1 MDFSKFP
8 YIRELGGHVIDVRR
22 LIDPNNKNWGA
33 TNLSIGNYKNKYVGA
48 LRSSNYVIMDNGSY
62 TVTEGSLI
70 TSKIY
75 WGEFN
80 KEWKLENLRQIDTSI
95 AGDLKRGLEDPK
107 VFYRDGAWHL
117 TCVVMDKGDF
127 PYARMAIARLDS
139 KCTKFVSFKVLNGM
153 DTQRPEK
160 NWMMPYEPNPHF
172 DFIYGPNSTVQNNM
186 MTMLFTDVRKLSQLR
201 GNTNLLLL
209 EDGTYLG
216 VMHRTFVKNEARW
229 APERFSTQNASVRN
243 YIHYYVRFDSRG
255 TILEISNGFQ
265 FFLSGIEFAA
275 GLVAHKD
282 NFLISFGRQDVSS
295 HLAVMPKE
303 LVLKSLIPVEY

>member
-8 YIRELGGHVIDVRR
+8 YIRDLGGHVIDVRR

-62 TVTEGSLI
+62 TVTEGNLI

-107 VFYRDGAWHL
+107 VFYRDGAWHI
-117 TCVVMDKGDF
+117 TCVIMDKEEV
-127 PYARMAIARLDS
+127 PYARMA
-139 KCTKFVSFKVLNGM
+139 
-153 DTQRPEK
+153 
-160 NWMMPYEPNPHF
+160 
-172 DFIYGPNSTVQNNM
+172 
-186 MTMLFTDVRKLSQLR
+186 DVRKLSQLR

-216 VMHRTFVKNEARW
+216 VMHRTFVRNEARW
-229 APERFSTQNASVRN
+229 EPKRFSTQNASVRN
-243 YIHYYVRFDSRG
+243 YIHYFVRFNIEGS
-255 TILEISNGFQ
+255 ILEISKGFQ
-265 FFLSGIEFAA
+265 FFKSGVEFAA

-282 NFLISFGRQDVSS
+282 NFLISFGRDDLSS
-295 HLAVMPKE
+295 HIAVMPKD
-303 LVLKSLIPVEY
+303 LVLKSLIPIEY

>member
-1 MDFSKFP
+1 
-8 YIRELGGHVIDVRR
+8 
-22 LIDPNNKNWGA
+22 
-33 TNLSIGNYKNKYVGA
+33 
-48 LRSSNYVIMDNGSY
+48 
-62 TVTEGSLI
+62 
-70 TSKIY
+70 
-75 WGEFN
+75 
-80 KEWKLENLRQIDTSI
+80 
-95 AGDLKRGLEDPK
+95 
-107 VFYRDGAWHL
+107 
-117 TCVVMDKGDF
+117 
-127 PYARMAIARLDS
+127 MAIARLDP
-139 KCTKFVSFKVLNGM
+139 KCTKFVSFEVLNGM

-160 NWMMPYEPNPHF
+160 NWMLPYEPNPHF

-186 MTMLFTDVRKLSQLR
+186 MTMLFTDIRKLSQLR

-243 YIHYYVRFDSRG
+243 YIHYFARFDSRG

-275 GLVAHKD
+275 GIVAHKD

>member
-8 YIRELGGHVIDVRR
+8 YIRDLGGHVIDVRR
-22 LIDPNNKNWGA
+22 LIDPNNKNWSA

-62 TVTEGSLI
+62 TVTEGNLI

-107 VFYRDGAWHL
+107 VFYRDGAWHI
-117 TCVVMDKGDF
+117 TCVIMDKEEV
-127 PYARMAIARLDS
+127 PYARMAIARLDP
-139 KCTKFVSFKVLNGM
+139 KCTKLVSFEVLNGM

-160 NWMMPYEPNPHF
+160 NWMLPYEPNPHF

-216 VMHRTFVKNEARW
+216 VMHRTFVRNEARW
-229 APERFSTQNASVRN
+229 EPKRFSTQNASVRN
-243 YIHYYVRFDSRG
+243 YIHYFVRFDIEGS
-255 TILEISNGFQ
+255 ILEISKGFQ
-265 FFLSGIEFAA
+265 FFKSGVEFAA

-282 NFLISFGRQDVSS
+282 NFLISFGRDDLSS
-295 HLAVMPKE
+295 HIAVMPKD
-303 LVLKSLIPVEY
+303 LVLKSLTPIEY

>member
-8 YIRELGGHVIDVRR
+8 YIRDLGGHVIDVRR

-62 TVTEGSLI
+62 TVTEGNLI

-107 VFYRDGAWHL
+107 VFYRDGAWHI
-117 TCVVMDKGDF
+117 TCVIMDNEEV
-127 PYARMAIARLDS
+127 PYARMAIARLDP
-139 KCTKFVSFKVLNGM
+139 KCTKLVSFEVLNGM

-160 NWMMPYEPNPHF
+160 NWMLPYEPNPHF

-216 VMHRTFVKNEARW
+216 VMHRTFVRNEARW
-229 APERFSTQNASVRN
+229 EPKRFSTQNASVRN
-243 YIHYYVRFDSRG
+243 YIHYFVRFNIEGS
-255 TILEISNGFQ
+255 ILEISKGFQ
-265 FFLSGIEFAA
+265 FFKSGVEFAA

-282 NFLISFGRQDVSS
+282 NFLISFGRDDLSS
-295 HLAVMPKE
+295 HIAVMPKD
-303 LVLKSLIPVEY
+303 LVLKSLIPIEY